1 MQDICQSAVKE
12 LELEKKLNQVIGEWK
27 HRVFTLETFKGRG
40 ELLLNVDS
48 TTKITSQLEDSLM
61 MLATLSGSRYDDSR
75 PRSIGAISSRTLRGP
90 RKWRD
95 SKGRTA
101 RLKGPRGWGSWDGM
115 FSSPPGRGSE
125 KRCSK
130 LPQWGPG
137 RIPDDLAI

>member
-27 HRVFTLETFKGRG
+27 HRAFTLETFKGRG

-61 MLATLSGSRYDDSR
+61 MLATLSASRYDDSR

-90 RKWRD
+90 LKRRD
-95 SKGRTA
+95 SKGRRA
-101 RLKGPRGWGSWDGM
+101 RLKGPRGWVLV
-115 FSSPPGRGSE
+115 RG
-125 KRCSK
+125 CS
-130 LPQWGPG
+130 
-137 RIPDDLAI
+137 RIHQLYGA